1 MIKISRTTYIIT
13 FILAFSL
20 GGYLNISQRNDISIF
35 QAVFLPDSIYYILSG
50 IVLSAPFFFI
60 SEIIKNGMKGINGQK
75 ILIKG
80 AFIGFCF
87 YGCIAG
93 MDNVNSIYGDV
104 GVLFVLLAFI
114 LIFVQ
119 VLMDKMK
126 ELKKIE

>member
-1 MIKISRTTYIIT
+1 M
-13 FILAFSL
+13 AFSL

-60 SEIIKNGMKGINGQK
+60 SGIARNGMKGINGKK
-75 ILIKG
+75 ILING

-93 MDNVNSIYGDV
+93 MDNVNAIYGDV
-104 GVLFVLLAFI
+104 GVLFVLLAFV
-114 LIFVQ
+114 LIFIQ
-119 VLMDKMK
+119 ILMDKMK
-126 ELKKIE
+126 EIKKIE